1 MARRTRIRS
10 VSDIKSSS
18 AVSTP
23 NTSVHKIYMRI
34 GAMEMERERRLKE
47 RDICLERATQCQARA
62 EQLSAEIERLLSQTG
77 RAGSSSAPM
86 VPAPELKPGAVRPQQ
101 DPRYSY

>member
-1 MARRTRIRS
+1 MAHRTRIRS
-10 VSDIKSSS
+10 VSDIKSSA

-47 RDICLERATQCQARA
+47 RDICLERASQCQVRA
-62 EQLSAEIERLLSQTG
+62 DQLASEIERLLSQTG
-77 RAGSSSAPM
+77 RGGSGSAPI
-86 VPAPELKPGAVRPQQ
+86 VPAPELKPGAEKTQQ
-101 DPRYSY
+101 NPRYSY